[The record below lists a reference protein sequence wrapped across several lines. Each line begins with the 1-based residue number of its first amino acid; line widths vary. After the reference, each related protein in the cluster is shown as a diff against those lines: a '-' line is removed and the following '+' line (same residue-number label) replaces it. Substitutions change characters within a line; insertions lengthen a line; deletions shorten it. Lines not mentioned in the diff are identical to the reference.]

1 MIAARE
7 STGEGEPHGD
17 AAEAMAG
24 RSVARPRPVMTCI
37 RFVLLC
43 AATLCVVSC
52 GFGSR
57 KTEDATATIDTV
69 KKAHDAY
76 VAAINTNKVD
86 LWLETL
92 GDDVVYL
99 VPNQAAL
106 VGKAAVGEWVRR
118 YLQEVATR
126 WTKSVQEVQVS
137 GDWALGRYIY
147 TASDSVIIHDP
158 ETEGGGTAN
167 DSGWGL
173 VVYHRDAHGAW
184 RVARDGW
191 GSDRPAR

>member
-1 MIAARE
+1 MSRL
-7 STGEGEPHGD
+7 
-17 AAEAMAG
+17 
-24 RSVARPRPVMTCI
+24 RLRVAL
-37 RFVLLC
+37 FVV
-43 AATLCVVSC
+43 ATLTATSC

-57 KTEDATATIDTV
+57 KTEDLTATIDAV

-86 LWLETL
+86 AWLETL

-99 VPNQAAL
+99 VPNQQAL
-106 VGKAAVGEWVRR
+106 VGKAAVGGWVRR
-118 YLQEVATR
+118 YLQEVTIR
-126 WTKSVQEVQVS
+126 WTKPMQDVQVS
-137 GDWALGRYIY
+137 GDWALGRYVY
-147 TASDSVIIHDP
+147 TASDSIIIHDP

-173 VVYHRDAHGAW
+173 VVYHRDSRGVW
-184 RVARDGW
+184 RVARDAW

>member
-1 MIAARE
+1 MTRVRRAL
-7 STGEGEPHGD
+7 PL
-17 AAEAMAG
+17 
-24 RSVARPRPVMTCI
+24 VA
-37 RFVLLC
+37 LLS
-43 AATLCVVSC
+43 LVSC

-57 KTEDATATIDTV
+57 KTEDAAKVIDAV
-69 KKAHDAY
+69 RKAHDAY

-99 VPNQAAL
+99 VPNQQAL
-106 VGKAAVGEWVRR
+106 VGKDAVGGWVRR
-118 YLQEVATR
+118 YLQEVTTR
-126 WTKSVQEVQVS
+126 WTKSVQDVQVS
-137 GDWALGRYIY
+137 GEWALGRYVY
-147 TASDSVIIHDP
+147 TASDSVVIHDS

-173 VVYHRDAHGAW
+173 VVYHRDARGAW
-184 RVARDGW
+184 RVARDAW